1 MAEENKLAEVNA
13 TLDRFAKLIEENAQQ
28 SRKDK
33 AEYDRQRAEDKA
45 EYDRQ
50 REDDRARDEKRQ
62 ADWEKRDAELGK
74 KVAAISDQVGGQ
86 GNSIGEITEAMTV
99 SDNILNLVNKFE
111 GIDVAYFS
119 FNISRKYPAKNS
131 RGKTIRK
138 QHEIDGLADGEKVAV
153 VIEAKTI
160 LTKEHVT
167 HFLDKLAK
175 FKIAYPDHAHKD
187 VYGALTFIRMD
198 ENAHQLAEQHGL
210 FILRASPPNVELANH
225 DGFKPTKVS

>member
-33 AEYDRQRAEDKA
+33 AEYDRQR
-45 EYDRQ
+45 
-50 REDDRARDEKRQ
+50 EDDRARDEKRQ
-62 ADWEKRDAELGK
+62 ADWEKRQADWERRDAELGK

-99 SDNILNLVNKFE
+99 SDNILNLINKFE

>member
-33 AEYDRQRAEDKA
+33 AEYDRQR
-45 EYDRQ
+45 
-50 REDDRARDEKRQ
+50 EDDRARDDKRY
-62 ADWEKRDAELGK
+62 ADWERRDAELGK

-131 RGKTIRK
+131 CGKTIRQ

-160 LTKEHVT
+160 LTKGHVT

>member
-33 AEYDRQRAEDKA
+33 AEYDRQR
-45 EYDRQ
+45 
-50 REDDRARDEKRQ
+50 EDDRAKDEKRQ
-62 ADWEKRDAELGK
+62 ADWEKRQADWERRDAELGK

-99 SDNILNLVNKFE
+99 SDNILNLINKFE